1 LESHTAHGF
10 TEKEKKGEDREAQ
23 APQAHARKSPQEAF
37 ALQVVRDTLSSM
49 SGKGRFEAA
58 GRRARQ
64 IFLLL
69 AGSALALTGFAA
81 LGAVADVLPTDA
93 PETTRALDAKGQRK
107 ADALAWFINGLFE
120 EESDGPEK
128 ALESY
133 RKALALDP
141 ANTDLAIKVAYDYL
155 RRGETAEAI
164 SVLKDA
170 VKASPKETAPYL
182 ALSATYLRHLH
193 KPELA
198 TKYAQAAIEIAP
210 KSFAPYEALWEVYL
224 SGGQTA
230 KADQVLERAA
240 RSKSEDAEF
249 WLALAELCSRNV
261 LRDSAASLT
270 EAELQRVGRQLEK
283 AATFGENDP
292 AVLSKIGD
300 LYVLTRQTDKALP
313 FYRKVVELRPSYP
326 QIREKLA
333 GCLIE
338 AGQMDAAIEVIEDL
352 VELNPLSIAAYDQL
366 TQLYLKVGN
375 QQKALASARQALLIE
390 PQLLPRHLQV
400 IDLLFK
406 QKAYEG
412 ASAALEDARKRF
424 PKAGLLTYYHA
435 VALSQI
441 KHHDEAMR
449 AFEKALVEAGNS
461 QPDMLNADFYFDY
474 GAAAEQAGQYVKAS
488 ELFRKSIELDPD
500 NAARS
505 YNYLGY
511 MWVER
516 SENLEE
522 AGQLIRRALEMDPS
536 NGAYVDSLGWL
547 YFKQGKFQEAMTE
560 LLRAAELLPEPD
572 PVVFEHIGDT
582 FDKLGK
588 NAEAV
593 LYWQKALQ
601 LNPENKLLAPKLD
614 KAAKNVAKQPGPN
627 PPPSSQNPAH

>member
-1 LESHTAHGF
+1 
-10 TEKEKKGEDREAQ
+10 
-23 APQAHARKSPQEAF
+23 
-37 ALQVVRDTLSSM
+37 M

-58 GRRARQ
+58 GRRTRQ

-69 AGSALALTGFAA
+69 ASAVFALTGFAA
-81 LGAVADVLPTDA
+81 LGAVADMLPSDA
-93 PETTRALDAKGQRK
+93 PETARSLDAKGQRK
-107 ADALAWFINGLFE
+107 ADALAWFVNGLFE

-141 ANTDLAIKVAYDYL
+141 GNTALAIKVAYDYL

-170 VKASPKETAPYL
+170 VKASPKETGPYL

-198 TKYAQAAIEIAP
+198 TKYAQTAIEIAP

-224 SGGQTA
+224 SGGQAA
-230 KADQVLERAA
+230 KAEQVLEKAS
-240 RSKSEDAEF
+240 RSKSEDAAF

-261 LRDSAASLT
+261 LRDSGASLT
-270 EAELQRVGRQLEK
+270 EVELQRVGRQLEK
-283 AATFGENDP
+283 AAAFGEKDA

-313 FYRKVVELRPSYP
+313 FYRKVVALKPSYP

-366 TQLYLKVGN
+366 TQLYLKIGN
-375 QQKALASARQALLIE
+375 QQKALTSAKQALLIE

-406 QKAYEG
+406 QKQYED
-412 ASAALEDARKRF
+412 ASAALSEARRRF

-441 KHHDEAMR
+441 KHHEEAMR

-474 GAAAEQAGQYVKAS
+474 GAAAEQAGQYVKAG

-522 AGQLIRRALEMDPS
+522 AGQLIRRALEMDPA

-547 YFKQGKFQEAMTE
+547 YFKQEKYQEALTE

-572 PVVFEHIGDT
+572 SVVFEHIGDAC
-582 FDKLGK
+582 DKLGK
-588 NAEAV
+588 RAEAV
-593 LYWQKALQ
+593 LYWQKALH
-601 LNPENKLLAPKLD
+601 LNPENKALAAKLD
-614 KAAKNVAKQPGPN
+614 RAAESVAKQPRTT
-627 PPPSSQNPAH
+627 PPPSSQIPAH

>member
-1 LESHTAHGF
+1 
-10 TEKEKKGEDREAQ
+10 
-23 APQAHARKSPQEAF
+23 
-37 ALQVVRDTLSSM
+37 M

-58 GRRARQ
+58 GCRTRR

-69 AGSALALTGFAA
+69 AGAALTLTGFPA
-81 LGAVADVLPTDA
+81 LGAVADALPTDP

-107 ADALAWFINGLFE
+107 ADALAWFVNGLFE

-155 RRGETAEAI
+155 RRGETADAI

-170 VKASPKETAPYL
+170 VKAAPKEIAPYL

-193 KPELA
+193 KPDLA
-198 TKYAQAAIEIAP
+198 VKYAQTAIEIAP

-224 SGGQTA
+224 SGGQTT
-230 KADQVLERAA
+230 KADQVLEKAA
-240 RSKSEDAEF
+240 RSKSEDAGF

-261 LRDSAASLT
+261 LRDSGATLT
-270 EAELQRVGRQLEK
+270 DTELQRVGRQLEK

-292 AVLSKIGD
+292 AVLSKVGD

-313 FYRKVVELRPSYP
+313 FYRRVVELRPSYP

-338 AGQMDAAIEVIEDL
+338 AGQIDAAIEVIEDL
-352 VELNPLSIAAYDQL
+352 VKVNPLSIAAYDQL
-366 TQLYLKVGN
+366 TQLYLKAGN
-375 QQKALASARQALLIE
+375 QQKALTSARQALLIE

-406 QKAYEG
+406 QKDYEG
-412 ASAALEDARKRF
+412 ASAALAEARKRF

-441 KHHDEAMR
+441 KHHEEAMR

-474 GAAAEQAGQYVKAS
+474 GAAAEQAGQYVKAG

-522 AGQLIRRALEMDPS
+522 AGQLIRRALEMDPA

-547 YFKQGKFQEAMTE
+547 FFKQGKYQEALTE

-572 PVVFEHIGDT
+572 SVVFEHIGDAC
-582 FDKLGK
+582 DKLGR

-601 LNPENKLLAPKLD
+601 LNPENKSLAAKLD
-614 KAAKNVAKQPGPN
+614 KAAENVAKQPPSA
-627 PPPSSQNPAH
+627 PPPNSQTPAR

>member
-1 LESHTAHGF
+1 
-10 TEKEKKGEDREAQ
+10 
-23 APQAHARKSPQEAF
+23 
-37 ALQVVRDTLSSM
+37 M

-64 IFLLL
+64 IFLLF
-69 AGSALALTGFAA
+69 ASAAFALADFTA
-81 LGAVADVLPTDA
+81 LGAVADVLAADV

-107 ADALAWFINGLFE
+107 ADALAWFVNGLFE

-133 RKALALDP
+133 RKALTLDP
-141 ANTDLAIKVAYDYL
+141 ANTGLAIKVAYDYL

-182 ALSATYLRHLH
+182 ALSSTYLRHLH
-193 KPELA
+193 KPDLA
-198 TKYAQAAIEIAP
+198 AKYAQTAIEISP

-230 KADQVLERAA
+230 KAEQVLEKAS
-240 RSKSEDAEF
+240 RSKSEDAGF
-249 WLALAELCSRNV
+249 WLALAELSSRNV

-270 EAELQRVGRQLEK
+270 EVELQRVARLLEK
-283 AATFGENDP
+283 AATFGEKDP

-300 LYVLTRQTDKALP
+300 LHVLTRQTDKALP
-313 FYRKVVELRPSYP
+313 FYRKVVDLRPSYP

-338 AGQMDAAIEVIEDL
+338 TGQIDASIKVIEDL
-352 VELNPLSIAAYDQL
+352 VEVNPLSIAAYDQL

-375 QQKALASARQALLIE
+375 QQKALASAKQALLIE
-390 PQLLPRHLQV
+390 PQLLPRNLQV

-406 QKAYEG
+406 QKEYEG
-412 ASAALEDARKRF
+412 AAEALAEARKRF

-441 KHHDEAMR
+441 KNHDEAMR

-522 AGQLIRRALEMDPS
+522 ASQLIRRALEMDPQ

-547 YFKQGKFQEAMTE
+547 YFRQGKFDEALTE
-560 LLRAAELLPEPD
+560 LLRAAELLAEPD
-572 PVVFEHIGDT
+572 AVVFEHIGDT
-582 FDKLGK
+582 FDKLGR

-601 LNPENKLLAPKLD
+601 LNPENKVLATKLD
-614 KAAKNVAKQPGPN
+614 KSTENVAKQPR
-627 PPPSSQNPAH
+627 SQAPVNSQTPAH

>member
-1 LESHTAHGF
+1 
-10 TEKEKKGEDREAQ
+10 
-23 APQAHARKSPQEAF
+23 
-37 ALQVVRDTLSSM
+37 M
-49 SGKGRFEAA
+49 SGKGPIEAA
-58 GRRARQ
+58 GRRTRQ
-64 IFLLL
+64 ILLLL
-69 AGSALALTGFAA
+69 AGAVFALADFAA

-93 PETTRALDAKGQRK
+93 AQTSRALDSKGQRK
-107 ADALAWFINGLFE
+107 ADALAWFVNGLFE

-141 ANTDLAIKVAYDYL
+141 ANADLAIKVAYDYL

-170 VKASPKETAPYL
+170 VKAAPKETAPYL

-198 TKYAQAAIEIAP
+198 TKYAQAAIEMAP

-230 KADQVLERAA
+230 KAEQVLEKAT
-240 RSKSEDAEF
+240 RSKSEDASF
-249 WLALAELCSRNV
+249 WLSLAELCSRNV
-261 LRDSAASLT
+261 LRDSGATLT
-270 EAELQRVGRQLEK
+270 EAELQRVGRLLEK
-283 AATFGENDP
+283 AATFGERDP
-292 AVLSKIGD
+292 AVLSKVGD
-300 LYVLTRQTDKALP
+300 LYVLTRQTSKALP

-338 AGQMDAAIEVIEDL
+338 AGQIQAAIEVIEDL

-366 TQLYLKVGN
+366 TQLYLKIGS
-375 QQKALASARQALLIE
+375 QQKALTSAKQALLIE

-406 QKAYEG
+406 QKEYEG
-412 ASAALEDARKRF
+412 ASSALEEARKRF

-441 KHHDEAMR
+441 KHHEEAMR

-474 GAAAEQAGQYVKAS
+474 GAAAEQAGS
-488 ELFRKSIELDPD
+488 
-500 NAARS
+500 
-505 YNYLGY
+505 
-511 MWVER
+511 M
-516 SENLEE
+516 
-522 AGQLIRRALEMDPS
+522 
-536 NGAYVDSLGWL
+536 
-547 YFKQGKFQEAMTE
+547 
-560 LLRAAELLPEPD
+560 
-572 PVVFEHIGDT
+572 
-582 FDKLGK
+582 
-588 NAEAV
+588 
-593 LYWQKALQ
+593 
-601 LNPENKLLAPKLD
+601 
-614 KAAKNVAKQPGPN
+614 
-627 PPPSSQNPAH
+627 

>member
-1 LESHTAHGF
+1 
-10 TEKEKKGEDREAQ
+10 
-23 APQAHARKSPQEAF
+23 
-37 ALQVVRDTLSSM
+37 M

-58 GRRARQ
+58 GCRTRR

-69 AGSALALTGFAA
+69 AGAALTLTGFPA
-81 LGAVADVLPTDA
+81 LGAVADALPTDP

-107 ADALAWFINGLFE
+107 ADALAWFVNGLFE

-155 RRGETAEAI
+155 RRGETADAI
-164 SVLKDA
+164 FVLKDA
-170 VKASPKETAPYL
+170 VKAAPKEIAPYL

-193 KPELA
+193 KPDLA
-198 TKYAQAAIEIAP
+198 VKYAQTAIEIAP

-224 SGGQTA
+224 SGGQTT
-230 KADQVLERAA
+230 KADQVLEKAA
-240 RSKSEDAEF
+240 RSKSEDAGF
-249 WLALAELCSRNV
+249 WVALAELCSRNV
-261 LRDSAASLT
+261 LRDSGATLT
-270 EAELQRVGRQLEK
+270 DTELQRVGRQLEK

-292 AVLSKIGD
+292 AVLSKVGD

-313 FYRKVVELRPSYP
+313 FYRRVVELRPSYP

-338 AGQMDAAIEVIEDL
+338 AGQIDAAIEVIEDL
-352 VELNPLSIAAYDQL
+352 VKVNPLSIAAYDQL
-366 TQLYLKVGN
+366 TQLYLKAGN
-375 QQKALASARQALLIE
+375 QQKALTSARQALLIE

-406 QKAYEG
+406 QKDYEG
-412 ASAALEDARKRF
+412 ASAALAEARKRF

-441 KHHDEAMR
+441 KHHEEAMR

-474 GAAAEQAGQYVKAS
+474 GAAAEQAGQYVKAG

-522 AGQLIRRALEMDPS
+522 AGQLIRRALEMDPA

-547 YFKQGKFQEAMTE
+547 YFKQGKYQDALTE

-572 PVVFEHIGDT
+572 SVVYEHIGDAC
-582 FDKLGK
+582 DKLGR

-601 LNPENKLLAPKLD
+601 LNPENKSLAAKLD
-614 KAAKNVAKQPGPN
+614 KAAENVAKQPRSA
-627 PPPSSQNPAH
+627 PPSNSQTPAR

>member
-1 LESHTAHGF
+1 
-10 TEKEKKGEDREAQ
+10 
-23 APQAHARKSPQEAF
+23 
-37 ALQVVRDTLSSM
+37 M
-49 SGKGRFEAA
+49 SRKGRFEAA
-58 GRRARQ
+58 GRRTRQ
-64 IFLLL
+64 ILLL
-69 AGSALALTGFAA
+69 FAGVAFGLTDFAA
-81 LGAVADVLPTDA
+81 LGAVADMLPADA
-93 PETTRALDAKGQRK
+93 PATSRGLDAKGQRK
-107 ADALAWFINGLFE
+107 ADALAWFVNGLFE

-141 ANTDLAIKVAYDYL
+141 ANTGLAIKVAYDSL

-170 VKASPKETAPYL
+170 VKAAPKETAPYL
-182 ALSATYLRHLH
+182 ALSSTYLRHLH
-193 KPELA
+193 KPDLA
-198 TKYAQAAIEIAP
+198 AKYAQTAIEIAP
-210 KSFAPYEALWEVYL
+210 KAFAPYEALWEVYL

-230 KADQVLERAA
+230 KAEQVLEKAA
-240 RSKSEDAEF
+240 RSKSEDARF
-249 WLALAELCSRNV
+249 WLALAELSSRNV
-261 LRDSAASLT
+261 LRDSGASLSET
-270 EAELQRVGRQLEK
+270 ELQRVGRLLEK
-283 AATFGENDP
+283 AAACGEKDP
-292 AVLSKIGD
+292 AALSKVGD
-300 LYVLTRQTDKALP
+300 LFVLTRQTDKALP
-313 FYRKVVELRPSYP
+313 YYRKVVDLKPAYP

-338 AGQMDAAIEVIEDL
+338 AGQIDPAIEVIEDL
-352 VELNPLSIAAYDQL
+352 VKLNPLSIAAYDQL
-366 TQLYLKVGN
+366 TQLYLKAGN

-406 QKAYEG
+406 QKQYEG
-412 ASAALEDARKRF
+412 AAAALAEARKRF
-424 PKAGLLTYYHA
+424 PKAGLLTYYHG

-441 KHHDEAMR
+441 KHHEEAMR

-516 SENLEE
+516 SENLDE
-522 AGQLIRRALEMDPS
+522 AGQLIRRALEMEPS
-536 NGAYVDSLGWL
+536 NGAYIDSLGWL
-547 YFKQGKFQEAMTE
+547 YFRQGKFNEALTE
-560 LLRAAELLPEPD
+560 LLRAAELLSEPD
-572 PVVFEHIGDT
+572 AVVFEHIGDT
-582 FDKLGK
+582 CDKLGK
-588 NAEAV
+588 KAEAV

-601 LNPENKLLAPKLD
+601 LNPESKQVAAKLD
-614 KAAKNVAKQPGPN
+614 KTAENVANQPQPLS
-627 PPPSSQNPAH
+627 SSQTPAH

>member
-1 LESHTAHGF
+1 
-10 TEKEKKGEDREAQ
+10 
-23 APQAHARKSPQEAF
+23 
-37 ALQVVRDTLSSM
+37 M

-58 GRRARQ
+58 GCRTRR

-69 AGSALALTGFAA
+69 AGAALTLTGFPA
-81 LGAVADVLPTDA
+81 LGAVADALPTDP

-107 ADALAWFINGLFE
+107 ADALAWFVNGLFE

-155 RRGETAEAI
+155 RRGETADAI

-170 VKASPKETAPYL
+170 VKAAPKEIAPYL
-182 ALSATYLRHLH
+182 ALSATYLRHLQ
-193 KPELA
+193 KPDLA
-198 TKYAQAAIEIAP
+198 VKYAQTAIEIAT

-224 SGGQTA
+224 SGGQTT
-230 KADQVLERAA
+230 KADQVLEKAA
-240 RSKSEDAEF
+240 RSKSEDAGF

-261 LRDSAASLT
+261 LRDSGATLT
-270 EAELQRVGRQLEK
+270 DTELQRVGRQLEK

-292 AVLSKIGD
+292 AVLSKVGD

-313 FYRKVVELRPSYP
+313 FYRRVVELRPSYP

-338 AGQMDAAIEVIEDL
+338 AGQIDAAIEVIEDL
-352 VELNPLSIAAYDQL
+352 VKVNPLSIAAYDQL
-366 TQLYLKVGN
+366 TQLYLKAGN
-375 QQKALASARQALLIE
+375 QQKALTSARQALLIE

-406 QKAYEG
+406 QKDYEG
-412 ASAALEDARKRF
+412 ASAALAEARKRF

-441 KHHDEAMR
+441 KHHEEAMR

-474 GAAAEQAGQYVKAS
+474 GAAAEQAGQYVKAG

-522 AGQLIRRALEMDPS
+522 AGQLIRRALEMDPA

-547 YFKQGKFQEAMTE
+547 FFKQGKYQEALTE

-572 PVVFEHIGDT
+572 SVVFEHIGDAC
-582 FDKLGK
+582 DKLGR

-593 LYWQKALQ
+593 LYWQKAHQ
-601 LNPENKLLAPKLD
+601 LNPENKSLAAKLD
-614 KAAKNVAKQPGPN
+614 KAAENVAKQPPSA
-627 PPPSSQNPAH
+627 PPPNSQTPAR